1 MRRIEGRI
9 CFHCDLV
16 VHLGTLCWG
25 EKSVLVLELVAVRW
39 VRRRFCY
46 KRAIEI
52 FFSLI
57 HDRSGVTYV
66 H

>member
-52 FFSLI
+52 FFFSN
-57 HDRSGVTYV
+57 T
-66 H
+66 